1 MELNETKR
9 LINAIK
15 NDIIELLSIDYSQIE
30 QELSDLDS
38 EEKKELLILVGG
50 AIIDILATVKM
61 GPMALVKLLGAIK
74 IA

>member
-15 NDIIELLSIDYSQIE
+15 NDIIELLSIDYSQVE
-30 QELSDLDS
+30 AELSDLDS

-50 AIIDILATVKM
+50 ALIDILATVKL
-61 GPMALVKLLGAIK
+61 GPLGAAVK
-74 IA
+74 VLSALK

>member
-15 NDIIELLSIDYSQIE
+15 NDIIELLSIDYVQIE

-74 IA
+74 